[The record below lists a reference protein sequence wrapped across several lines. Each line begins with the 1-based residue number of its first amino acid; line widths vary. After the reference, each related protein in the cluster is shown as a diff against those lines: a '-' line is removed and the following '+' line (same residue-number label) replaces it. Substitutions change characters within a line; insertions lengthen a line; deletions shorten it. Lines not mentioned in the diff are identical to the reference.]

1 MKNVM
6 RYKRYIITG
15 AAVLIVFLLLIFGL
29 RSCGVSHK
37 SPEGVVRSLIKAYS
51 NGNQSKIKD
60 CYGVKK
66 ETEESLQKEIDATI
80 KYFKA
85 HNPKNVEIRECDVLS
100 ENDQYTYV
108 YVTYDM
114 KLENDQSYPCVSTYM
129 TDKENGRYYILSS
142 SKVTDDM
149 RKQAAADYAKFMT
162 TNTYKNYV
170 KEYETFTKK
179 NPGYE
184 DKIAGKLS

>member
-1 MKNVM
+1 MKKIM
-6 RYKRYIITG
+6 GYKRYIIIG
-15 AAVLIVFLLLIFGL
+15 AVVLIVSLALIFGL

-37 SPEGVVRSLIKAYS
+37 SPEGVARSLIKAYA
-51 NGNQSKIKD
+51 NGNQKKIKD
-60 CYGVKK
+60 CYGAKK
-66 ETEESLQKEIDATI
+66 DTEESLQKEIDATI
-80 KYFKA
+80 RYFDA
-85 HNPKNVEIRECDVLS
+85 HNLKDVEIKECDVLS
-100 ENDQYTYV
+100 ENDKYTYV

-114 KLENDQSYPCVSTYM
+114 QLENSQSYPCINTYM
-129 TDKENGRYYILSS
+129 TDKEDGRYYILSS

-149 RKQAAADYAKFMT
+149 RKQAASDYAKFMT

>member
-1 MKNVM
+1 MKKIM
-6 RYKRYIITG
+6 GYKRYIIIG
-15 AAVLIVFLLLIFGL
+15 AVVLIVFLALIFGL

-37 SPEGVVRSLIKAYS
+37 SPEGVARSLIKAYA
-51 NGNQSKIKD
+51 NGTQKKIKD
-60 CYGVKK
+60 CYGAKK
-66 ETEESLQKEIDATI
+66 DTEESLQKEIDATI
-80 KYFKA
+80 RYFDA
-85 HNPKNVEIRECDVLS
+85 HNLKDVEIKECDVLS
-100 ENDQYTYV
+100 ENDKYTYV

-114 KLENDQSYPCVSTYM
+114 QLENSQSYPCINTYM
-129 TDKENGRYYILSS
+129 TDKEDGRYYILSS

-149 RKQAAADYAKFMT
+149 RKQAASDYAKFMT

>member
-1 MKNVM
+1 MKKIM
-6 RYKRYIITG
+6 GYKRYIIIG
-15 AAVLIVFLLLIFGL
+15 AVVLIVFLALIFGL

-37 SPEGVVRSLIKAYS
+37 SPEGVARSLIKAYA
-51 NGNQSKIKD
+51 NGNQKKIKD
-60 CYGVKK
+60 CYGAKK
-66 ETEESLQKEIDATI
+66 DTEESLQKEIDATI
-80 KYFKA
+80 RYFDA
-85 HNPKNVEIRECDVLS
+85 HNLKDVEIKECDVLS
-100 ENDQYTYV
+100 ENDKYTYV

-114 KLENDQSYPCVSTYM
+114 QLENSQSYPCINTYM
-129 TDKENGRYYILSS
+129 MDKEDGRYYILPS

-149 RKQAAADYAKFMT
+149 RKQAASDYAKFMT

>member
-1 MKNVM
+1 MKKIM
-6 RYKRYIITG
+6 GYKRYIIIG
-15 AAVLIVFLLLIFGL
+15 AVVLIVFLALIFGL

-37 SPEGVVRSLIKAYS
+37 SPEGVARSLIKAYA
-51 NGNQSKIKD
+51 NGNQKKIKD
-60 CYGVKK
+60 CYGAKK
-66 ETEESLQKEIDATI
+66 DTEESLQKEIDATI
-80 KYFKA
+80 RYFDA
-85 HNPKNVEIRECDVLS
+85 HNLKDVEIKECDVLS
-100 ENDQYTYV
+100 ENDKYTYV

-114 KLENDQSYPCVSTYM
+114 QLENSQSYPCINTYM
-129 TDKENGRYYILSS
+129 TDKEDGRYYILSS

-149 RKQAAADYAKFMT
+149 RKQAASDYAKFMT

>member
-1 MKNVM
+1 MKKIM
-6 RYKRYIITG
+6 GYKRYIIIG
-15 AAVLIVFLLLIFGL
+15 AVVLIVFLALIFGL

-37 SPEGVVRSLIKAYS
+37 SPEGVARSLIKAYA
-51 NGNQSKIKD
+51 NGNQKKIKD
-60 CYGVKK
+60 CYGAKK
-66 ETEESLQKEIDATI
+66 DTEESLQKEIDATI
-80 KYFKA
+80 RYFDA
-85 HNPKNVEIRECDVLS
+85 HNLKDVEIKECDVLS
-100 ENDQYTYV
+100 ENDKYTYV

-114 KLENDQSYPCVSTYM
+114 RLENSQSYPCINTYM
-129 TDKENGRYYILSS
+129 TDKEDGRYYILPS

-149 RKQAAADYAKFMT
+149 RKQAASDYAKFMT

>member
-1 MKNVM
+1 MKKIM
-6 RYKRYIITG
+6 GYKRYIIIG
-15 AAVLIVFLLLIFGL
+15 AVVLIVFLALIFGL

-37 SPEGVVRSLIKAYS
+37 SPEGVARSLIKAYA
-51 NGNQSKIKD
+51 NGNQKKIKD
-60 CYGVKK
+60 CYGAKK
-66 ETEESLQKEIDATI
+66 DTEESLQKEIDATI
-80 KYFKA
+80 RYFDA
-85 HNPKNVEIRECDVLS
+85 HNLKDVEIKECDVLS
-100 ENDQYTYV
+100 ENDKYTYV

-114 KLENDQSYPCVSTYM
+114 QLENSQSYPCINTYM
-129 TDKENGRYYILSS
+129 TDKEDGKYYILSS

-149 RKQAAADYAKFMT
+149 RKQAASDYAKFMT

-170 KEYETFTKK
+170 KEYETLTKK

>member
-1 MKNVM
+1 MKKIM
-6 RYKRYIITG
+6 GYKRYIIIG
-15 AAVLIVFLLLIFGL
+15 AVVLIVFLALIFGL

-37 SPEGVVRSLIKAYS
+37 SPEGVARSLIKAYA
-51 NGNQSKIKD
+51 NGNQKKIKD
-60 CYGVKK
+60 CYGAKK
-66 ETEESLQKEIDATI
+66 DTEESLQKEIDATI
-80 KYFKA
+80 RYFDA
-85 HNPKNVEIRECDVLS
+85 HNLKDVEIKECDVLS
-100 ENDQYTYV
+100 ENDKYTYV

-114 KLENDQSYPCVSTYM
+114 QLENSQSYPCINTYM
-129 TDKENGRYYILSS
+129 TDKEDGRYYILPS

-149 RKQAAADYAKFMT
+149 RKQAALDYAKFMT

>member
-1 MKNVM
+1 MKKIM
-6 RYKRYIITG
+6 GYKRYIIIG
-15 AAVLIVFLLLIFGL
+15 AVVLIVFLALIFGL

-37 SPEGVVRSLIKAYS
+37 SPEGVARSLIKAYA
-51 NGNQSKIKD
+51 NGNQKKIKD
-60 CYGVKK
+60 CYGAKK
-66 ETEESLQKEIDATI
+66 DTEESLQKEIDATI
-80 KYFKA
+80 RYFDA
-85 HNPKNVEIRECDVLS
+85 HNLKDVEIKECDVLS
-100 ENDQYTYV
+100 ENDKYTYV

-114 KLENDQSYPCVSTYM
+114 QLENSQSYPCINTYM
-129 TDKENGRYYILSS
+129 TDKEDGKYYILSS

-149 RKQAAADYAKFMT
+149 RKQAASDYAKFMT

>member
-1 MKNVM
+1 MKKIM
-6 RYKRYIITG
+6 GYKRYIIIG
-15 AAVLIVFLLLIFGL
+15 AVVLIVFLALIFGL

-37 SPEGVVRSLIKAYS
+37 SPEGVARSLIKAYA
-51 NGNQSKIKD
+51 NGNQKKIKD
-60 CYGVKK
+60 CYGAKK
-66 ETEESLQKEIDATI
+66 DTEESLQKEIDATI
-80 KYFKA
+80 RYFDA
-85 HNPKNVEIRECDVLS
+85 HNLKDVEIKECDVLS
-100 ENDQYTYV
+100 ENDKYTYV

-114 KLENDQSYPCVSTYM
+114 QLENSQSYPCINTYM
-129 TDKENGRYYILSS
+129 TDKEDGRYYILPS

-149 RKQAAADYAKFMT
+149 RKQAASDYAKFMT

>member
-1 MKNVM
+1 MKKIM
-6 RYKRYIITG
+6 GYKRYIIIG
-15 AAVLIVFLLLIFGL
+15 AVVLIVFLALIFGL

-37 SPEGVVRSLIKAYS
+37 SPEGVARSLIKAYA
-51 NGNQSKIKD
+51 NGNQKKIKD
-60 CYGVKK
+60 CYGAKK
-66 ETEESLQKEIDATI
+66 DTEESLQKEIDATI
-80 KYFKA
+80 RYFDA
-85 HNPKNVEIRECDVLS
+85 HNLKDVEIKECDVLS
-100 ENDQYTYV
+100 ENDKYTYV

-114 KLENDQSYPCVSTYM
+114 RLENSQSYPCINTYM
-129 TDKENGRYYILSS
+129 TDKEDGKYYILSS

-149 RKQAAADYAKFMT
+149 RKQAASDYAKFMT

>member
-1 MKNVM
+1 MKKIM
-6 RYKRYIITG
+6 GYKRYIIIG
-15 AAVLIVFLLLIFGL
+15 AVVLIVFLALIFGL

-37 SPEGVVRSLIKAYS
+37 SPEGVARSLIKAYA
-51 NGNQSKIKD
+51 NGNQKKIKD
-60 CYGVKK
+60 CYGAKK
-66 ETEESLQKEIDATI
+66 DTEESLQKEIDATI
-80 KYFKA
+80 RYFDA
-85 HNPKNVEIRECDVLS
+85 HNLKDVEIKECDVLS
-100 ENDQYTYV
+100 ENDKYTYV

-114 KLENDQSYPCVSTYM
+114 QLENSQSYPCINTYM
-129 TDKENGRYYILSS
+129 MDKEDGRYYILSS

-149 RKQAAADYAKFMT
+149 RKQAASDYAKFMT

>member
-1 MKNVM
+1 MKKIM
-6 RYKRYIITG
+6 GYKRYIIIG
-15 AAVLIVFLLLIFGL
+15 AVVLIVFLALIFGL

-37 SPEGVVRSLIKAYS
+37 SPEGVARSLIKAYA
-51 NGNQSKIKD
+51 NGNQKKIKD
-60 CYGVKK
+60 CYGAKK
-66 ETEESLQKEIDATI
+66 NTEESLQKEIDATI
-80 KYFKA
+80 RYFDA
-85 HNPKNVEIRECDVLS
+85 HNLKDVEIKECDVLS
-100 ENDQYTYV
+100 ENDKYTYV

-114 KLENDQSYPCVSTYM
+114 QLENSQSYPCINTYM
-129 TDKENGRYYILSS
+129 TDKEDGRYYILSS

-149 RKQAAADYAKFMT
+149 RKQAASDYAKFMT

>member
-1 MKNVM
+1 MKKIM
-6 RYKRYIITG
+6 GYKRYIIIG
-15 AAVLIVFLLLIFGL
+15 AVVLIVSLALIFGL

-37 SPEGVVRSLIKAYS
+37 SPEGVARSLIKAYA
-51 NGNQSKIKD
+51 NGNQKKIKD
-60 CYGVKK
+60 CYGAKK
-66 ETEESLQKEIDATI
+66 DTEESLQKEIDATI
-80 KYFKA
+80 RYFDA
-85 HNPKNVEIRECDVLS
+85 HNLKDVEIKECDVLS
-100 ENDQYTYV
+100 ENDKYTYV

-114 KLENDQSYPCVSTYM
+114 QLENSQSYPCINTYM
-129 TDKENGRYYILSS
+129 TDKEDGRYYLLPS
-142 SKVTDDM
+142 SKVTDAM
-149 RKQAAADYAKFMT
+149 RKQAASDYAKFMT

>member
-1 MKNVM
+1 MKKIM
-6 RYKRYIITG
+6 GYKRYIIIG
-15 AAVLIVFLLLIFGL
+15 AVVLIVFLALIFGL

-37 SPEGVVRSLIKAYS
+37 SPEGVARSLIKAYA
-51 NGNQSKIKD
+51 NGNQKKIKD
-60 CYGVKK
+60 CYGAKQD
-66 ETEESLQKEIDATI
+66 TEESLQKEIDATI
-80 KYFKA
+80 RYFDA
-85 HNPKNVEIRECDVLS
+85 HNLKDVEIKECDVLS
-100 ENDQYTYV
+100 ENDKYTYV

-114 KLENDQSYPCVSTYM
+114 QLENSQSYPCINTYM
-129 TDKENGRYYILSS
+129 TDKEDGRYYILPS

-149 RKQAAADYAKFMT
+149 RKQAASDYAKFMT

>member
-1 MKNVM
+1 MKKIM
-6 RYKRYIITG
+6 GYKRYIIIG
-15 AAVLIVFLLLIFGL
+15 AVVLIVFLALIFGL

-37 SPEGVVRSLIKAYS
+37 SPEGVARSLIKAYT
-51 NGNQSKIKD
+51 NGNQKKIKD
-60 CYGVKK
+60 CYGAKK
-66 ETEESLQKEIDATI
+66 DTEESLQKEIDATI
-80 KYFKA
+80 RYFDA
-85 HNPKNVEIRECDVLS
+85 HNLKDVEIKECDVLS
-100 ENDQYTYV
+100 ENDKYTYV

-114 KLENDQSYPCVSTYM
+114 QLENSQSYPCINTYM
-129 TDKENGRYYILSS
+129 TDKEDGRYYILPS

-149 RKQAAADYAKFMT
+149 RKQAASDYAKFMT

>member
-1 MKNVM
+1 MKKIIG
-6 RYKRYIITG
+6 YKRYIIIG
-15 AAVLIVFLLLIFGL
+15 AVVLIVFLALIFGF

-37 SPEGVVRSLIKAYS
+37 SPEGVVRSLIKAYA
-51 NGNQSKIKD
+51 NGNQKKIKD
-60 CYGVKK
+60 CYGAKK
-66 ETEESLQKEIDATI
+66 DTEESLQKEIDATI
-80 KYFKA
+80 RYFDA
-85 HNPKNVEIRECDVLS
+85 HNLKDVEIKECDVLS
-100 ENDQYTYV
+100 ENDKYTYV

-114 KLENDQSYPCVSTYM
+114 QLENSQSYPCISTYM
-129 TDKENGRYYILSS
+129 TDKEDGRYYILSS

-149 RKQAAADYAKFMT
+149 RKQAASDYAKFMT

>member
-1 MKNVM
+1 MKKIM
-6 RYKRYIITG
+6 GYKRYIIIG
-15 AAVLIVFLLLIFGL
+15 AVVLIVSLALIFGL

-37 SPEGVVRSLIKAYS
+37 SPEGVARSLIKAYA
-51 NGNQSKIKD
+51 NGNQKKIKD
-60 CYGVKK
+60 CYGAKK
-66 ETEESLQKEIDATI
+66 DTEESLQKEIDATI
-80 KYFKA
+80 RYFDA
-85 HNPKNVEIRECDVLS
+85 HNLKDVEIKECDVLS
-100 ENDQYTYV
+100 ENDKYTYV

-114 KLENDQSYPCVSTYM
+114 QLENSQSYPCINTYM
-129 TDKENGRYYILSS
+129 TDKEDGRYYILPS

-149 RKQAAADYAKFMT
+149 RKQAASDYAKFMT